1 MNSPHT
7 SSIGIGGM
15 TCAACVGRVERA
27 LNKVPG
33 VQTCSVNLATES
45 AHVQWQDGQD
55 EATAL
60 PALRR
65 AIRDAGYEPLSS
77 DAAWSDD
84 PSPWQGFM
92 PIAWGLALSLP
103 LTLPMF
109 AALWGSDFMLPAWLQ
124 LALATPVQF
133 ILGARFYKGAWH
145 ALKNA
150 STNMD
155 VLVALGT
162 SAAWLLS
169 VWLGWG
175 VSHHGHEPHLYFEG
189 AAVVITLVRL
199 GKWLEERI
207 KRQTTAAIR
216 ALHRLRPQVAQLED
230 ALSPSGVR
238 DLPVDELRVGDVVL
252 VKAGSAMPADGCVV
266 SGRSAVNESM
276 LTGEP
281 LPVSKQEGD
290 GVTGG
295 SLNGEGL
302 LRVRVTAV
310 GAQSMLSRII
320 ARVEQA
326 QAEKAP
332 IQRLVDRVSEVF
344 VPAVLLLAL
353 ITLLAWRWWGAP
365 WDEALVHA
373 VSVMVIA
380 CPCAMGL
387 ATPTALVAGTG
398 LAAGRG
404 ILIRD
409 AQVLELAHS
418 LQAVVFDKTGT
429 LTLGEPIVDEVW
441 TPTQGAQ
448 AMPTQ
453 SDAHVAIDEATLRAW
468 SVALGLQQASDHPLA
483 KAVMAQ
489 AQILGRGWV
498 HSHGEGSAWVP
509 APMSSVEV
517 LPGRGVK
524 GQLDDAWGGAVCEF
538 SRWSAWQ
545 DHCDDPAA
553 HAFVARQFERGAT
566 VSALVHCAPGPVRV
580 LMLMAFSDQL
590 KPNAEQVVHALHAQG
605 LQVWVMSGDQAAA
618 VGHVA
623 KALQLAP
630 EFCLSALSPEGK
642 AERIAALRAQ
652 GLRVAF
658 VGDGINDAS
667 AMAAADVGIAMAS
680 AQSGSDV
687 VLSTA
692 GMTLLR
698 GDLTLVPLS
707 MALSSLTFKKIRQ
720 NLFWAFAY
728 NVAGLP
734 LAALGVLS
742 PMVAGAAMALSSV
755 SVMLNS
761 AALRRSRL

>member
-1 MNSPHT
+1 MNPTTAST
-7 SSIGIGGM
+7 LGIGGM
-15 TCAACVGRVERA
+15 TCSACVGRVERA
-27 LNKVPG
+27 LAQVPG
-33 VQTCSVNLATES
+33 VTSCSVNLATES
-45 AHVQWQDGQD
+45 AHLSFAS
-55 EATAL
+55 EADAQAAAPL
-60 PALRR
+60 LRR
-65 AIRDAGYEPLSS
+65 AVRDAGYEPRSS
-77 DAAWSDD
+77 EAAWRDD
-84 PSPWQGFM
+84 PSPWQGFF
-92 PIAWGLALSLP
+92 PIAVGLALSFP
-103 LTLPMF
+103 LTWPML
-109 AALWGSDFMLPAWLQ
+109 ASLWGGSFMLPAWLQ

-133 ILGARFYKGAWH
+133 ILGARFYTGAWH
-145 ALKNA
+145 ALKNG

-162 SAAWLLS
+162 SASWLLS

-175 VSHHGHEPHLYFEG
+175 GEHPQHEPHLYFEG

-238 DLPVDELRVGDVVL
+238 ELPVDELRVGDVVL
-252 VKAGSAMPADGCVV
+252 VRAGAAIPADGVVV
-266 SGRSAVNESM
+266 SGRSSVNESM

-290 GVTGG
+290 GVTGA

-302 LRVRVTAV
+302 LRVRVNAV

-332 IQRLVDRVSEVF
+332 IQRLVDRISEVF
-344 VPAVLLLAL
+344 VPAVLLLAVF
-353 ITLLAWRWWGAP
+353 TLVGWRLWGAP
-365 WDEALVHA
+365 WEVALVHA

-398 LAAGRG
+398 LAARRG

-409 AQVLELAHS
+409 AQVLELAHG
-418 LQAVVFDKTGT
+418 LQVVAFDKTGT
-429 LTLGEPIVDEVW
+429 LTRGEPVVDGVW
-441 TPTQGAQ
+441 WPTAGAHDSDL
-448 AMPTQ
+448 AMRQ
-453 SDAHVAIDEATLRAW
+453 AW

-483 KAVMAQ
+483 KAVVDRALAMGA
-489 AQILGRGWV
+489 
-498 HSHGEGSAWVP
+498 VP
-509 APMSSVEV
+509 ADMASVEV

-524 GQLDDAWGGAVCEF
+524 GQLAEALGGAVCEL

-545 DHCDDPAA
+545 DQLGDPQAN
-553 HAFVARQFERGAT
+553 AFVAEQFQRGAT
-566 VSALVHCAPGPVRV
+566 VSALVQCSPGPARL
-580 LMLMAFSDQL
+580 LMLLAFTDLL
-590 KPNAEQVVHALHAQG
+590 KPHAPQVVQALHDQG
-605 LQVWVMSGDQAAA
+605 LHVWVMSGDQSAA
-618 VGHVA
+618 VEHIA
-623 KALQLAP
+623 KALTLSP
-630 EFCLSALSPEGK
+630 SVCLSALSPEGK

-658 VGDGINDAS
+658 VGDGINDAP
-667 AMAAADVGIAMAS
+667 ALAAADVGIAMAS
-680 AQSGSDV
+680 AKGGSDV

-698 GDLTLVPLS
+698 GDLSLVPLS
-707 MALSSLTFKKIRQ
+707 MALSALTFKKIRQ

-761 AALRRSRL
+761 AALRRARL